1 MVLSPILTHFRM
13 PLAVCLVAIAVVFST
28 VGKAQNASDYP
39 PLTGRVVD
47 NAALI
52 SANDKTQIGD
62 MLATLEQNTGDQVV
76 VLTIPS
82 LKGENLEQYSLG
94 VARTWAL
101 GEKEKDNGVLFLIA
115 KNDRKMRIEVGYGL
129 EGKLTDA
136 IASFII
142 RNEVAPA
149 FRSGNFS
156 GGIKRGVSS
165 IVNVLA
171 ADASGLKQWETRAKP
186 RKSKRRN
193 RNKESAGFIPF
204 AFVASIWLFIIFGS
218 VISSWLVRKLGREI
232 KPGHYRWLG
241 MDAGPNAPRPKRKRD
256 SRGRYVGGS
265 TWGSGGGFGGRSSG
279 GGGFS
284 GGGGGFGGGGSSGG
298 W

>member
-1 MVLSPILTHFRM
+1 MI
-13 PLAVCLVAIAVVFST
+13 ST
-28 VGKAQNASDYP
+28 VDEIFIKG
-39 PLTGRVVD
+39 LFV
-47 NAALI
+47 ALEE
-52 SANDKTQIGD
+52 K
-62 MLATLEQNTGDQVV
+62 TGDQVV

-82 LKGENLEQYSLG
+82 LKGANLEQYSLG
-94 VARTWAL
+94 VARKWAL
-101 GEKEKDNGVLFLIA
+101 GEKEKNNGVLFLIA

-136 IASFII
+136 IASYII

-149 FRSGNFS
+149 FRSGDFS

-171 ADASGLKQWETRAKP
+171 TDASGLKQWETRAKP
-186 RKSKRRN
+186 RKKSRRRSN
-193 RNKESAGFIPF
+193 RESTTWVPF
-204 AFVASIWLFIIFGS
+204 AFIVSVWVFLIFGS
-218 VISSWLVRKLGREI
+218 AVSSWLVRKLGREI

-241 MDAGPNAPRPKRKRD
+241 MDAGPNAPKRKRKRD

-265 TWGSGGGFGGRSSG
+265 SWGSGSGGGFGGSSG
-279 GGGFS
+279 GFG